1 MILNATSA
9 MWVMT
14 CFSPA
19 PQVAVRNQ
27 NQDLPCTP
35 VPAGPRNARL
45 SAGSLGIVQAGA
57 TINKAGPESWMQPL
71 GGWPRLPLC
80 CPHGCSPEGNV
91 GSHGASHSELQA
103 ADGLMS
109 FR

>member
-1 MILNATSA
+1 MRLWSHVVT
-9 MWVMT
+9 M

-27 NQDLPCTP
+27 NQDLPSTP
-35 VPAGPRNARL
+35 VPTGQHNARL
-45 SAGSLGIVQAGA
+45 STCSLGIVQAGP
-57 TINKAGPESWMQPL
+57 TIKKVEPVSRTQPL
-71 GGWPRLPLC
+71 GRWLRLPLC
-80 CPHGCSPEGNV
+80 CPHQCSLEGNM
-91 GSHGASHSELQA
+91 GSHRASHSELQA